1 MAKKPAKRNSSNSA
15 LLIPKVDYGVQVLY
29 IGSKSTMFVCP
40 ECGKQTR
47 KGMIQ
52 EYKSEL
58 YCGKGCVSTFK
69 RKTETSAGI
78 DL

>member
-1 MAKKPAKRNSSNSA
+1 MANKPAKRNISNSA
-15 LLIPKVDYGVQVLY
+15 PLTPTVDYGVRVLY

-52 EYKSEL
+52 EYQSRL
-58 YCGKGCVSTFK
+58 YCGKGCVSVFK
-69 RKTETSAGI
+69 RKSEIGAGVG
-78 DL
+78 L